1 MITNGMYNDEA
12 PFYEGLYGQDDP
24 DMSNFKAWGHFSQ
37 IAWRSTKEIGCAT
50 VECGTLQKAGGT
62 RPFFT
67 VCNYAPP
74 GNFGGEYTNVALDL
88 ASQRSRS
95 SEKNEKVEA

>member
-12 PFYEGLYGQDDP
+12 PAYEGLYGQDSP
-24 DMSNFKAWGHFSQ
+24 DMSNFEVWGHFSQ
-37 IAWRSTKEIGCAT
+37 IVWRNTEQVGCAT
-50 VECGTLQKAGGT
+50 VQCDSLQNAGGSI

-74 GNFGGEYTNVALDL
+74 GNFGGQYTNVGTRLGKATV
-88 ASQRSRS
+88 SI
-95 SEKNEKVEA
+95 